1 MWLPDVMTSTPAPNS
16 ASAVETV
23 SPMPPATF
31 SPFAVTKSIPRS
43 SWMPDSAC
51 STATRPGLPMM
62 SPIMST
68 RHAPGGLG
76 ASPFGGL
83 PRPARSLRPITMPS
97 APRPVLLRVLDGPR
111 LADDGDLDLARV
123 RQVVLDLLHDV
134 AGEPRRREVV
144 DLLGPDE
151 DADLASRLDGERAL
165 DAREALR
172 DPLQVLEALDV
183 RLHRLA
189 ACSWPRGADRVGDL
203 DDRRLDAGE
212 LDLLV
217 VGRDPVHDLERHVV
231 LLGDARADAGVRP
244 LDFVVD
250 GLADVVEQ
258 AADLGSLDVGAQL
271 GRDDRGDVA
280 RLDRVHEDVLAVR
293 RAVLQPPEQ
302 LEQVR
307 RQARDPRVVGCLVTG
322 LADDEVDLRARLRDD
337 LLDAAGVDP
346 AVGDELRDRD
356 PRDLPPDGVEPG
368 EDDGLRRVVDDQVD
382 AGRLLERADVAALA
396 ADDPALHL
404 VARQVDDAHR
414 VLRGVVRGDP
424 LHRRDDD
431 LARLLL
437 RLVARPALDR
447 PCDLHGVVLGFLADR
462 LEQDALRVLGRQPRD
477 LLQRGNPLLA
487 QLRERLALALEV
499 PLAIVDLAA
508 LVLEH
513 VRALVE
519 LLVARQET
527 PLEVLELRALL
538 AGLLVGLALL
548 AQLLALRLE
557 DHVLLLRP
565 RLGDDARG
573 LVLGGLDR
581 LARQDAAGDE
591 PRDHA
596 DDRGDQRRD
605 YDDRFHLQ
613 FLPSGG
619 VDAPEVF
626 GRIGSRATRRRECVG
641 SGAEGLGGSL
651 RSHPVLRLARRRP
664 ARSASGCRRSLLR
677 RATSRIGSRRDVRA
691 PRRRAHRVPCGDATP
706 RAHAGG
712 PRS

>member
-43 SWMPDSAC
+43 SRMPASAC

-217 VGRDPVHDLERHVV
+217 VGRDPVHGLERHVV
-231 LLGDARADAGVRP
+231 LLGDARADGGVRP

-307 RQARDPRVVGCLVTG
+307 RQSRAPRVVGCLVTG

-404 VARQVDDAHR
+404 VARQVDHR
-414 VLRGVVRGDP
+414 DGVLGRVVRGHA
-424 LHRRDDD
+424 LHGRDDH
-431 LARLLL
+431 LARLVLG
-437 RLVARPALDR
+437 LVACRPLDGAGELDGVALG
-447 PCDLHGVVLGFLADR
+447 LLADR
-462 LEQDALRVLGRQPRD
+462 LEQDPLRVRGRQARD
-477 LLQRGNPLLA
+477 LLERRDPLLVEAA
-487 QLRERLALALEV
+487 QLVALALPLALA
-499 PLAIVDLAA
+499 IRDLAA
-508 LVLEH
+508 LLLEQ
-513 VRALVE
+513 VRPLVE
-519 LLVARQET
+519 LLVTGEE
-527 PLEVLELRALL
+527 PSLEALELGALR
-538 AGLLVGLALL
+538 AGLFLGLALQ
-548 AQLLALRLE
+548 AKLLVLRLE
-557 DHVLLLRP
+557 DHVLLLGAG
-565 RLGDDARG
+565 LGDDPGR
-573 LVLGGLDR
+573 LVLGGLQSLGR
-581 LARQDAAGDE
+581 EHAAGDE
-591 PRDHA
+591 SHGSTHDARDQHGHEG
-596 DDRGDQRRD
+596 DDRV
-605 YDDRFHLQ
+605 HLQ
-613 FLPSGG
+613 FLPPGG
-619 VDAPEVF
+619 TDAP
-626 GRIGSRATRRRECVG
+626 
-641 SGAEGLGGSL
+641 GA
-651 RSHPVLRLARRRP
+651 
-664 ARSASGCRRSLLR
+664 
-677 RATSRIGSRRDVRA
+677 
-691 PRRRAHRVPCGDATP
+691 
-706 RAHAGG
+706 
-712 PRS
+712 